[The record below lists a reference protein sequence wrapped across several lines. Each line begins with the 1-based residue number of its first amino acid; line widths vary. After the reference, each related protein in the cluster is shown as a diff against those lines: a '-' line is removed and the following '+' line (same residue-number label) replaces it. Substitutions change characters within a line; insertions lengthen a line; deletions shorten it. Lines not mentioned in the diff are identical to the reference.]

1 MMVMAMM
8 IDTIRRNMKPRIGET
23 LEHKNKKVK
32 VIGYLNLENELTQN
46 YKPHYKIVVQD
57 KEGIKWVKRK

>member
-1 MMVMAMM
+1 
-8 IDTIRRNMKPRIGET
+8 MKPRIGET

>member
-1 MMVMAMM
+1 MIIMTMM
-8 IDTIRRNMKPRIGET
+8 IEMNRKTMKVGEI
-23 LEHKNKKVK
+23 LKYKNKKVK

-57 KEGIKWVKRK
+57 KRGVKWVRR

>member
-1 MMVMAMM
+1 MMMVMVM
-8 IDTIRRNMKPRIGET
+8 TMKMTGRIMRIGEI
-23 LEHKNKKVK
+23 LKYKNKKVK

-57 KEGIKWVKRK
+57 KRGVKWVRR

>member
-1 MMVMAMM
+1 
-8 IDTIRRNMKPRIGET
+8 MKVGEI
-23 LEHKNKKVK
+23 LKYKNKKVK
-32 VIGYLNLENELTQN
+32 VIGYLNLENELTQS